1 MRPFAF
7 LLALL
12 LAAPLA
18 FAQNNQS
25 IPPFWDSEWS
35 GTDFSKASVSFV
47 EILSGGVSKDQ
58 IPAIDDPVFLN
69 IEDVDDIPDLEPVV
83 TLEIEGERPRAYPIR
98 YLTYHE
104 FVNDRVGDIP
114 VAVTFCPLCNSALV
128 FDGRLDGKELTF
140 GVSGKLRHSDM
151 VMYDRQTESWWQQF
165 DGEGIVGEL
174 TGARLE
180 KLPGWMEGF
189 GEFKA
194 RNPDGIVMA
203 EPRAR
208 RPYGQNPYVGYDT
221 RPRPYGFYNG
231 EDPPHGIEPLA
242 RVLRVE
248 EKAWPLSRLQ
258 KTPELIEDGLRITWG
273 QGQAS
278 ALDGRD
284 IAQSRDVGTVRVFDA
299 ETGKPV
305 AHEVVF
311 AFAFHAF
318 EPEGVW
324 MLGN

>member
-1 MRPFAF
+1 MRFIAV
-7 LLALL
+7 LLVLVL
-12 LAAPLA
+12 GAPAA
-18 FAQNNQS
+18 FAQTDQP
-25 IPPFWDSEWS
+25 IPPFWESEWPA
-35 GTDFSKASVSFV
+35 TDFSQASVPFL

-58 IPAIDDPVFLN
+58 IPAVDDPVFLN
-69 IEDVDDIPDLEPVV
+69 VADVEDIADLEPVV
-83 TLEIEGERPRAYPIR
+83 TLEMEGAQPRAYPIR

-104 FVNDRVGDIP
+104 IVNDRVGGIP

-140 GVSGKLRHSDM
+140 GVSGKLRNSDM

-165 DGEGIVGEL
+165 DGEGIVGEM
-174 TGARLE
+174 TGAQLT
-180 KLPGWMEGF
+180 KLPGWMEGY
-189 GEFKA
+189 GAFKA

-208 RPYGQNPYVGYDT
+208 RPYGQNPYVGYDS
-221 RPRPYGFYNG
+221 RSRPYAFYNG

-248 EKAWPLSRLQ
+248 EKAWPLERLRNE
-258 KTPELIEDGLRITWG
+258 TELVEEGLRITWAA
-273 QGQAS
+273 GQAS

-284 IAQSRDVGTVRVFDA
+284 IARSRDVGTVRVFDA
-299 ETGKPV
+299 ASGAPV
-305 AHEVVF
+305 PHEVVF